1 MSIRRKGTKCSFTVI
16 KMPGSG
22 KVQAYRTKAKSP
34 AEQLQT
40 NLSWSKAWLKVG
52 KYHVFHKNTT
62 TSGIYF
68 CWTVLLT
75 EVLLIVH
82 NVTRCYL
89 LTYLR
94 GKKHTTKN
102 HNMYLHGW
110 LVSMKLKFSAYLLL
124 STKAIVSSNPMQVI
138 LYKDISC
145 KGLLNICI
153 FIQNT

>member
-1 MSIRRKGTKCSFTVI
+1 
-16 KMPGSG
+16 MPGSG

-52 KYHVFHKNTT
+52 KYYVFHKNTT

-82 NVTRCYL
+82 NVTRKK
-89 LTYLR
+89 TYN
-94 GKKHTTKN
+94 KKPQHVPSWLAGIYETEVLSLFTTK
-102 HNMYLHGW
+102 H
-110 LVSMKLKFSAYLLL
+110 
-124 STKAIVSSNPMQVI
+124 
-138 LYKDISC
+138 
-145 KGLLNICI
+145 
-153 FIQNT
+153 

>member
-1 MSIRRKGTKCSFTVI
+1 
-16 KMPGSG
+16 MPGSG

-52 KYHVFHKNTT
+52 KYYVFHKNTT

-94 GKKHTTKN
+94 GKKHTTKKPQ
-102 HNMYLHGW
+102 HVPSW
-110 LVSMKLKFSAYLLL
+110 LAGIYETEVL
-124 STKAIVSSNPMQVI
+124 SLFTTKH
-138 LYKDISC
+138 
-145 KGLLNICI
+145 
-153 FIQNT
+153 